1 MKNSKTNFENLIDKA
16 YENVRMASWAIDCL
30 IERIDSPK
38 LEELVRKQNEF
49 YLDGVKEIRNLAKSR
64 NIELEDVSMMN
75 KGMSYISIKMK
86 TISDNDASKISE
98 MLVQGTTMGITDMIK
113 SKRDYPVDNEEL
125 SSIVDRII
133 SHEEEFVD
141 SLKTFL

>member
-1 MKNSKTNFENLIDKA
+1 MQRNKTNFENLIDKA
-16 YENVRMASWAIDCL
+16 YENVRMATYAIDCL

-49 YLDGVKEIRNLAKSR
+49 YLDSAKDINNLAKSK
-64 NIELEDVSMMN
+64 NVELEDVSVMD
-75 KGMSYISIKMK
+75 KAMSYMSIKMK
-86 TISDNDASKISE
+86 TMNNNDASKISE

-113 SKRDYPVDNEEL
+113 SKNDYPVENEEL
-125 SSIVDRII
+125 NSIVERII
-133 SHEEEFVD
+133 SHEEMFVD

>member
-1 MKNSKTNFENLIDKA
+1 MQRNKTNFENLIDKA
-16 YENVRMASWAIDCL
+16 YENVRMATYAIDCL

-49 YLDGVKEIRNLAKSR
+49 YLDSTKDINNLAKSK
-64 NIELEDVSMMN
+64 NVELEDVSVMD
-75 KGMSYISIKMK
+75 KAMSYMSIKMK
-86 TISDNDASKISE
+86 TMNNNDASKISE

-113 SKRDYPVDNEEL
+113 SKNDYPVENEEL
-125 SSIVDRII
+125 NSIVEIII
-133 SHEEEFVD
+133 SHEEMFVD

>member
-1 MKNSKTNFENLIDKA
+1 MQRNKTNFENLIDKA
-16 YENVRMASWAIDCL
+16 YENVRMATYAIDCL

-49 YLDGVKEIRNLAKSR
+49 YLDSTKDINNLAKSK
-64 NIELEDVSMMN
+64 NVELEDVSVMD
-75 KGMSYISIKMK
+75 KAMSYMSIKMK
-86 TISDNDASKISE
+86 TMNNNDASKISE

-113 SKRDYPVDNEEL
+113 SKNDYPVENEEL
-125 SSIVDRII
+125 NSIVERII
-133 SHEEEFVD
+133 SHEEMFVD

>member
-1 MKNSKTNFENLIDKA
+1 MKKNKTNFENLINKA
-16 YENVRMASWAIDCL
+16 YENARMATYAIDCL
-30 IERIDSPK
+30 IERIDSPE
-38 LEELVRKQNEF
+38 LEDLVRKQNEF
-49 YLDGVKEIRNLAKSR
+49 YLQCVKEINNLAKSKD
-64 NIELEDVSMMN
+64 IELEDVSLME

-86 TISDNDASKISE
+86 TMNDNDASKISE

-113 SKRDYPVDNEEL
+113 SKRDYEVENEEL
-125 SSIVDRII
+125 LNIVDRII